1 MVNDITESISIL
13 YRVSSLK
20 CLDTARENQK
30 ILENEDDIIFD
41 VVAKQIVLFVTS

>member
-1 MVNDITESISIL
+1 MILQNQYLFYTE
-13 YRVSSLK
+13 YPLK